1 MNVIDQA
8 IQSLSSGQKKYKD
21 IVTSAYNPII
31 EAAKSLLTR
40 SPGTYSQLDPGSLY
54 GQYQQDPQN
63 AMQTA
68 MMGMVTPIKT
78 TPQALG
84 MVSDADRNIMGRFSE
99 IVEKG
104 SGKSNLGQVG
114 KDAAHIADFFGID
127 ANASNN
133 AIKKYF
139 NEIIKTM
146 DQRGIRPVVEPK

>member
-1 MNVIDQA
+1 MNAIDQA
-8 IQSLSSGQKKYKD
+8 IQSLNAGQKKYKD

-31 EAAKSLLTR
+31 ESAKSLFTR
-40 SPGTYSQLDPGSLY
+40 SPGTYGQLDPGSLY
-54 GQYQQDPQN
+54 GQYTQNPQN
-63 AMQTA
+63 AINGA
-68 MMGMVTPIKT
+68 VMGMVTPIKT

-84 MVSDADRNIMGRFSE
+84 MISNADRNIMGKFAE
-99 IVEKG
+99 MVEKG

-114 KDAAHIADFFGID
+114 KDAARIADFFGID